1 MMGLCLGLVAVL
13 VWGYYSII
21 NEAVTHFMERKGV
34 KQSSEKRC
42 YEESVK
48 GLEG

>member
-1 MMGLCLGLVAVL
+1 MMGPCLGLVVLL

-21 NEAVTHFMERKGV
+21 NEVATNFIERKGV

-42 YEESVK
+42 CEESVE